1 MLPFVPQTGGIA
13 RRYDTAASL
22 YIMKQ
27 EQPPIER
34 RIQLGHALYEQ
45 SRYLEAVAV
54 LDGVLQMR
62 PDLAG
67 VWNDRGIM
75 LRTLTRFDAALKSY
89 DKAIELSP
97 DYWEAHYNKGAT
109 LDLLSRRDEA
119 LTSYDSALSL
129 KPDFATG
136 WNNRGSVL
144 LALGRAAEA
153 VGSYDRAIALFPSYA
168 EAFGN
173 RAAALTQLGRHS
185 DALTSADTAIELQA
199 AIAIFY
205 DHRGTALAN
214 LHRHAEALSSYD
226 QAIALR
232 PDFAGAYSNRASV
245 LLNLNR
251 PEDAIASCDRAL
263 AIDPASAEACNNRGA
278 ALTELGRFA
287 EALTSFQQSTILK
300 PDYAAAWANC
310 GMLLLLTGQT
320 ADGWAAYR
328 QRERLAWKAT
338 PYANMRPWSC
348 GEDIK
353 GKVLFIEAVDG
364 LGDAIQFCRRIR
376 QLEAQG
382 GKVICALPPALHGL
396 LKDISPTARFVDAPV
411 SFVDAERHVSLYN
424 LAEGFPPIV
433 CAADTPYLKADEGRV
448 RQWKNLLGDS
458 GFKVGICWQGSFADT
473 SRSFPVSHFRC
484 FSDIPDL
491 RLISLQKGPAV
502 KQLADLPPDLPVET
516 LGDSFDAGPDAFM
529 DTAAVME
536 NLDLIIAPDTA
547 VAHLAGALGRPVWVA
562 LKHIPDW
569 RWSLNRSDSPWYPS
583 MRLFRQHTYGDW
595 SVPFAEMSQHLAEW
609 LNDQ

>member
-1 MLPFVPQTGGIA
+1 
-13 RRYDTAASL
+13 
-22 YIMKQ
+22 MKQ
-27 EQPPIER
+27 DQLPVEIEI
-34 RIQLGHALYEQ
+34 RIQLGHAMYKQ

-54 LDGVLQMR
+54 FDGVLRMH

-75 LRTLTRFDAALKSY
+75 LRTLTHFDAALESY

-97 DYWEAHYNKGAT
+97 GYWEAHYNKGAT
-109 LDLLSRRDEA
+109 LDLLSRHGEA
-119 LTSYDSALSL
+119 LTSYDRALAL
-129 KPDFATG
+129 KPDIAPA

-144 LALGRAAEA
+144 LSLGRAEEA
-153 VGSYDRAIALFPSYA
+153 VGSYDCAIALSPSYA

-185 DALTSADTAIELQA
+185 EALTSANAAIELQA
-199 AIAIFY
+199 ATATFH

-214 LHRHAEALSSYD
+214 LHRPAEALTSYD
-226 QAIALR
+226 QAIALQ

-251 PEDAIASCDRAL
+251 PEEAIASCDRAL
-263 AIDPASAEACNNRGA
+263 VIDPVSAEAHNNRGA
-278 ALTELGRFA
+278 SLTELGRFA
-287 EALTSFQQSTILK
+287 EALASFEQSTTLK
-300 PDYAAAWANC
+300 PDYAAAWANR

-320 ADGWAAYR
+320 TEGWKVYR
-328 QRERLAWKAT
+328 QREQLVRKVT
-338 PYANMRPWSC
+338 PYANMRPWIC
-348 GEDIK
+348 GEDIS
-353 GKVLFIEAVDG
+353 GKTIFIEAVEG

-382 GKVICALPPALHGL
+382 AKVICALPPALHGL
-396 LKDISPTARFVDAPV
+396 LKDISPTARFVDA
-411 SFVDAERHVSLYN
+411 STAFVDAERHVSLYN
-424 LAEGFPPIV
+424 LAEGFPPIE
-433 CAADTPYLKADEGRV
+433 CPADTPYLIAGEDRV
-448 RQWKNLLGDS
+448 RQWKSVLGES
-458 GFKVGICWQGSFADT
+458 GFKVGICWQGSLADT
-473 SRSFPVSHFRC
+473 SRSFPVSQFKY
-484 FSDIPDL
+484 FLDIPGL

-502 KQLADLPPDLPVET
+502 KQLADLPSDLTVET

-547 VAHLAGALGRPVWVA
+547 IAHLAGALGRPVWVA
-562 LKHIPDW
+562 LKYVPDW
-569 RWSLNRSDSPWYPS
+569 RWSLNCSESPWYPS

-595 SVPFAEMSQHLAEW
+595 SVPFAEMSQRLAD
-609 LNDQ
+609 LMNGR